1 MSGAGSHLV
10 HGMGMAMEAPT
21 WPAITMAEAEAALAH
36 FPAAGRLI
44 GLDWHSPRPFSAATL
59 ARTGGGEFFLKRHH
73 QSLRTPAALAEE
85 HGFMAHLRA
94 GGVAVPQVL
103 EVANGASAIGLG
115 DWSYELHR
123 KAPGADLYRD
133 RQSWT
138 PFLTHD
144 HGYAAG
150 AALARLHLAA
160 RDFSALPRGPHPL
173 VSSFTILPARDPLAA
188 TQAYMAER
196 PAVADFLAD
205 QPWRQELADLFGALG
220 EGLAERLEGQTPLW
234 THNDWHPTNLL
245 WSVDGKVSSIFD
257 FGLATQ
263 TCALHDV
270 ATAIERCAIPWLEL
284 EGGIWRGMADVD
296 AALSIL
302 VGYRSILPLGR
313 DDLETIIRLLPL
325 VHVEFALSEVD
336 YFAGILADR
345 DAAMIAWKDYLIDHA
360 RWFLSLPGQAFL
372 AELHRRAL
380 A

>member
-1 MSGAGSHLV
+1 MSGAASHLV

-21 WPAITMAEAEAALAH
+21 WPAITMADAEAALAH
-36 FPAAGRLI
+36 FLAAGRLI

-59 ARTGGGEFFLKRHH
+59 ARTDGGEYFLKRHH
-73 QSLRTPAALAEE
+73 KSLRTPAALAEE

-94 GGVAVPQVL
+94 GGVAVPEVL
-103 EVANGASAIGLG
+103 EAASGASAIGLG

-123 KAPGADLYRD
+123 KAPGVDLYRD

-150 AALARLHLAA
+150 AALARLHGAA
-160 RDFSALPRGPHPL
+160 RDFTAPPRGPHPL
-173 VSSFTILPARDPLAA
+173 VSSFTILPARDPLGA
-188 TQAYMAER
+188 TQAYMAPR

-220 EGLAERLEGQTPLW
+220 EGLSDRLEGQPSLW

-245 WSVDGKVSSIFD
+245 WSDDGTVSSIFD

-263 TCALHDV
+263 TCALHDI

-284 EGGIWRGMADVD
+284 EGGIWRGVADAD

-302 VGYRSILPLGR
+302 AGYRSVLPLGR

-325 VHVEFALSEVD
+325 VHIEFALSEVD
-336 YFAGILADR
+336 YFAGILTDR

-372 AELHRRAL
+372 AELRRGAL

>member
-1 MSGAGSHLV
+1 VL
-10 HGMGMAMEAPT
+10 
-21 WPAITMAEAEAALAH
+21 EAA
-36 FPAAGRLI
+36 
-44 GLDWHSPRPFSAATL
+44 S
-59 ARTGGGEFFLKRHH
+59 
-73 QSLRTPAALAEE
+73 
-85 HGFMAHLRA
+85 
-94 GGVAVPQVL
+94 
-103 EVANGASAIGLG
+103 GASAIALG

-160 RDFSALPRGPHPL
+160 RDFSAPRRGPHPL

-188 TQAYMAER
+188 TQAYMAAR

-205 QPWRQELADLFGALG
+205 QPWRQELADLFGSLG
-220 EGLAERLEGQTPLW
+220 EGLAERLDGQPALW

-245 WSVDGKVSSIFD
+245 WSADGTISSIFD

-263 TCALHDV
+263 TCALHDI
-270 ATAIERCAIPWLEL
+270 ATAIERSAIPWLEL
-284 EGGIWRGMADVD
+284 EGGIWRGIADAD

-302 VGYRSILPLGR
+302 AGYRSILPLGR
-313 DDLETIIRLLPL
+313 YDLETIIRLLPL
-325 VHVEFALSEVD
+325 VHIEFALSEVD

-360 RWFLSLPGQAFL
+360 RWFLSPPGQAFL
-372 AELHRRAL
+372 AELRRGAL